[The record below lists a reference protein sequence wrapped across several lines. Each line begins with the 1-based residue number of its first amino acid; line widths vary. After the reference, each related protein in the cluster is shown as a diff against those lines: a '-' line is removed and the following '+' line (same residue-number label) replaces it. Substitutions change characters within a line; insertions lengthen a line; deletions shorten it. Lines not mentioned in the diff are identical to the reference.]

1 MTKVIKRDGT
11 KQSYEPRKI
20 KGAIASSFKDLGL
33 KTDEEFLVKCLSVV
47 EEGLGDLEE
56 INVETIQDSVEKAVM
71 KLGEYE
77 VAKNYI
83 LYRER
88 RTKLRETKNDIV
100 KLVNDETLLPI
111 LDSFE
116 KEYPDYNLEKLE
128 EKYTT
133 IDKENITDD
142 ERLAL
147 LIRSAEELTSKE
159 EPKWEMISGRL
170 FAYRFHKNLK
180 EEEKKRDI
188 GTFYKKLVYLTKLHL
203 YGDYI
208 SNNYSENEIEESSKL
223 IDDNRDKLFNYAGI
237 DLLTSRYVIS
247 DHQHVALES
256 PQEMYLG
263 IALHLAMLEDKA
275 VRLKW
280 VEKFYDM
287 LSKHLVTM
295 ATPTMSNARK
305 PYPQLSSCFINTVP
319 DSLDGIYR
327 SITSFSKI
335 SKFGGGMGLYL
346 GHIRSRGSTIR
357 GFEGASGGVI
367 RWARLINDTAVAVD
381 QLGVRQGAVAIYLD
395 ARHKD
400 LPEFLQLRTNN
411 GDERMKAHDVFPGV
425 CYPDL
430 FRKKVKED
438 MNQEWYLLDPHQ
450 VLTKKGYRL
459 EDYYGEEWEKR
470 YLDCVNDPT
479 ISKRVIIIKDL
490 IRLII
495 TSAVETGTP
504 FAFYRDTV
512 NRMNPNKHKGMIYC
526 SNLCTEIAQN
536 MSETSLISEEITVE
550 NGEKIVVEK
559 TLPGDFVV
567 CNLASLCLGNIEVN
581 DSEKL
586 GDVVST
592 VVRALDN
599 VISLN
604 FYPLPYAKLTNEK
617 YRSIGLGISGYHHML
632 AKNNI
637 PRESERHLEFVDKVF
652 EEINYAAIHESMELA
667 KERGYY
673 AYFKGS
679 EWDDGTYFKR
689 RNYASQRWLELAREV
704 HQNGLRNAYLIA
716 IAPTSSTSILA
727 DTTAGLDP
735 TMKRFYLEEKKGFML
750 PRVAPD
756 LSIKTYRFYKDA
768 AKIDQSRSVRAAGV
782 RQKHIDQSASV
793 NLWITTDYTM
803 RQILNL
809 YILAWESGVKTIY
822 YVRSQSL
829 VAGECESCQ
838 A

>member
-11 KQSYEPRKI
+11 KESYDPKKI
-20 KGAIASSFKDLGL
+20 KAAIANSFEDLGL
-33 KTDEEFLVKCLSVV
+33 KTDEEFLVKCLFAV
-47 EEGLGDLEE
+47 EEELGDLEE
-56 INVETIQDSVEKAVM
+56 INVETIQDNVEKALM
-71 KLGEYE
+71 KLKEYD

-88 RTKLRETKNDIV
+88 RSKLREIKNDIV
-100 KLVNDETLLPI
+100 KLVNDENLFPI
-111 LDSFE
+111 LNDLE
-116 KEYPDYNLEKLE
+116 KEYPEYNLEKLI

-142 ERLAL
+142 ERLGL

-159 EPKWEMISGRL
+159 ESKWEMISGRL

-180 EEEKKRDI
+180 TEEIRKNLT
-188 GTFYKKLVYLTKLHL
+188 TFYRKLVYLTDLHL

-208 SNNYSENEIEESSKL
+208 LKNYTEEEIEQAAL
-223 IDDNRDKLFNYAGI
+223 LLDDTRDKLFNYAGI

-247 DHQHVALES
+247 DHQHIALES

-263 IALHLAMLEDKA
+263 IALHLAMREDKSI
-275 VRLKW
+275 RLKR
-280 VEKFYDM
+280 VERFYDM
-287 LSKHLVTM
+287 LSEHLVTM

-305 PYPQLSSCFINTVP
+305 PYPQLSSCFIDTIP

-327 SITSFSKI
+327 SITSFSKV

-411 GDERMKAHDVFPGV
+411 GDERMKAHDVFLGV

-430 FRKKVKED
+430 FWKKVKED
-438 MNQEWYLLDPHQ
+438 MNQEWYLFDPHEI
-450 VLTKKGYRL
+450 LAKKGYRL
-459 EDYYGEEWEKR
+459 EDYYGKEREKR
-470 YLDCVNDPT
+470 YLDCMNDPT
-479 ISKRVIIIKDL
+479 ISKRIIIIKDL

-550 NGEKIVVEK
+550 KGEKIVVEK
-559 TLPGDFVV
+559 MLPGDFVV
-567 CNLASLCLGNIEVN
+567 CNLASLCLGNIEV
-581 DSEKL
+581 DDREKL
-586 GDVVST
+586 HDIVST
-592 VVRALDN
+592 AIRALDN

-604 FYPLPYAKLTNEK
+604 FYPLPYAKLTNDK
-617 YRSIGLGISGYHHML
+617 YRSVGLGVSGYHHML
-632 AKNNI
+632 AKHNI
-637 PRESERHLEFVDKVF
+637 PRESDRHLEFVDEVF

-667 KERGYY
+667 KERGTY

-679 EWDDGTYFKR
+679 EWDDGTYFKE
-689 RNYASQRWLELAREV
+689 RNYNSQRWLKLARDV
-704 HQNGLRNAYLIA
+704 HQNGIRNAYLIA

-727 DTTAGLDP
+727 GTTAGLDP
-735 TMKRFYLEEKKGFML
+735 TMKKFYLEEKKGFML

-768 AKIDQSRSVRAAGV
+768 AKIDQSRSVRAAGI
-782 RQKHIDQSASV
+782 RQRHIDQSASV
-793 NLWITTDYTM
+793 NLRITTDYTM
-803 RQILNL
+803 KQILNL